1 MLMYIKKKSVQNSVA
16 ISQVVGILK
25 RFTFLTCISMIL
37 LTVLKMSLKEQWL
50 GIQKIT
56 ERHGRC

>member
-1 MLMYIKKKSVQNSVA
+1 MA

-37 LTVLKMSLKEQWL
+37 LTVLKMSLKEQWS